1 LLAKKDCRWRGVE
14 IRARRYLNNLV
25 EQDHRAIK
33 QRCASMLGLK
43 FFRSA
48 AITLAGVEL
57 AHRIRKG
64 QYLLALERHGRAS
77 SLKDLWNRAL
87 SQACNSSSQDIGCSP
102 SMHQNS
108 AVKGSLAK
116 STGTSR
122 RGGVRYPRKV
132 SFGGNLYMLV
142 MPQGGRYWRYC
153 YRYGG
158 KRKTLALGTYPD
170 VPIARAQSR
179 HQAARQ
185 LLAAGVDPSLKRS
198 ELRGVG

>member
-1 LLAKKDCRWRGVE
+1 
-14 IRARRYLNNLV
+14 
-25 EQDHRAIK
+25 
-33 QRCASMLGLK
+33 
-43 FFRSA
+43 
-48 AITLAGVEL
+48 
-57 AHRIRKG
+57 
-64 QYLLALERHGRAS
+64 
-77 SLKDLWNRAL
+77 
-87 SQACNSSSQDIGCSP
+87 
-102 SMHQNS
+102 
-108 AVKGSLAK
+108 
-116 STGTSR
+116 
-122 RGGVRYPRKV
+122 
-132 SFGGNLYMLV
+132 MLV